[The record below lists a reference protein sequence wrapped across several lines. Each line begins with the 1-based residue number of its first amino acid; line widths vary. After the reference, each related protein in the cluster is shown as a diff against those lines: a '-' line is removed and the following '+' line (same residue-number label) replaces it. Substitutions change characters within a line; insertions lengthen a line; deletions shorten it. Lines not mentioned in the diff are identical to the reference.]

1 MGLFV
6 GMISCMIIIFNGW
19 VMISGSERQV
29 MSICMMLPCVVDG
42 LLQKKTM
49 YESNNRRRM
58 IVGFLAGYGMRSI
71 AYGILPAVWIRL
83 L

>member
-1 MGLFV
+1 MGLFT
-6 GMISCMIIIFNGW
+6 GMISCMMIFNNGW
-19 VMISGSERQV
+19 VIISGSERHV
-29 MSICMMLPCVVDG
+29 IEICMLLPCVIDG